1 MDFINS
7 KSRLFV
13 ISEFVDKARNS
24 TGYYWNKTIRGISDV
39 KADTFV
45 ISTKSSCELARSN
58 SGSETYVQIDEGQSY
73 KKNSLFGR
81 LLGQLTLSLHFF
93 LAIAK
98 NVKRGDIIFS
108 GTNPAFLLIFIF
120 LLKPVI
126 RFKWVLLVH
135 DVFPENL
142 ISAKVIHRKSVAYK
156 LAKILFDFVYAKA
169 DCLIAIGRDM
179 QELVATK
186 TKNKVEVIYIPN
198 WVDCKDVAAMP
209 RKVDSLLPSQD
220 LSDKIVFQF
229 FGNLGRVQGL
239 DNLLEAIALVKS
251 IKAKFV
257 FIGGGAGESLVHKFI
272 VEHPECDVEAVP
284 SLPFEKNNDGLA
296 ACDIAIVSL
305 APGMK
310 GLGVPSKA
318 YFSLAADK
326 PILVVADDGSELQLM
341 LAEHPDVGWFC
352 PAGKPQ
358 ELAKLIDRVCE
369 LDISAYSLRPRHL
382 VCNKYEYQTAIGQYL
397 AVLDAVVNR

>member
-13 ISEFVDKARNS
+13 ISEFVDKSRNS
-24 TGYYWNKTIRGISDV
+24 TGYYWNKIIRGISDI

-45 ISTKSSCELARSN
+45 ISTKSSCEFAKSN
-58 SGSETYVQIDEGQSY
+58 SGSETYVEINEGRSY
-73 KKNSLFGR
+73 KKNSVLGR
-81 LLGQLTLSLHFF
+81 LLGQLNLSVQFF

-142 ISAKVIHRKSVAYK
+142 ISAKLIRRDSIAYK
-156 LAKILFDFVYAKA
+156 LAKILFDYIYSKA
-169 DCLIAIGRDM
+169 DSLIAIGRDM
-179 QELVATK
+179 QELVTTK
-186 TKNKVEVIYIPN
+186 TKNKVEVTYIPN
-198 WVDCKDVAAMP
+198 WVDSTDVTAMP
-209 RKVDSLLPSQD
+209 RKIDGLLPAQD

-229 FGNLGRVQGL
+229 FGNMGRVQGL
-239 DNLLEAIALVKS
+239 DNLLAAIALVKS
-251 IKAKFV
+251 NKAKFI
-257 FIGGGAGESLVHKFI
+257 FIGGGAAEPLVHKFI
-272 VEHPECDVEAVP
+272 AEHPERDVVSVP
-284 SLPFEKNNDGLA
+284 SLPFAKNNDGLA

-326 PILVVADDGSELQLM
+326 PILVVADDGAELQLM
-341 LAEHPDVGWFC
+341 LAEHPDVGWYC

-358 ELAKLIDRVCE
+358 ELAQLIDSVCE
-369 LDISAYSLRPRHL
+369 LDISAYSFKPRHL
-382 VCNKYEYQTAIGQYL
+382 ACDKYEYKTAISRYL
-397 AVLDAVVNR
+397 ALLDAVVSR